1 MENNLNIVK
10 SEFKELPNNIEAEQ
24 SVIGSI
30 LVTNEIFDEISTII
44 SSINFYDPM
53 HQKIYNAIESLI
65 YKGMLAN
72 PITLK
77 NYFEDE
83 KDDLDV
89 PEYLVKITKF
99 STSIR
104 QAIEYS
110 KIIYDMFVRRELIKI
125 SEQTIDNAKITDLDS
140 SGQNIIENSERLLFD
155 LAEKGSFN
163 SSLIKFDDAMKQTIE
178 MASAAYK
185 NEGGIVGVPTGLRDL
200 DDKLGGL
207 HQSDLI
213 IIAGRPSMGK
223 TSLATNIAFN
233 AAKHIQDNQKKSS
246 VAFFSLEMSSEQLST
261 RILSEQARIGS
272 NDIRRGRISDE
283 QFDQFLETS
292 KNIAELPL
300 FIDETPAISIAA
312 MSNRAR
318 RIKRLHGLD
327 MIVVDYIQLMRG
339 TTYNKDGRVQEI
351 SQITQGLKAIAKE
364 LGVPVVALSQLS
376 RQVEQRDDHKPQLAD
391 LRESG
396 SIEQDADVVMFVYRE
411 GYYLQRK
418 EPREATVEHAEWQA
432 KMNEVAHLAEIIIGK
447 QRHGPIG
454 KVTLEFEKDLQN
466 LKILKLIKFKYK
478 TLMLTSLYE
487 NTILKNPKFIILILF
502 ITLISF
508 GYYSKDFRLD
518 ASSETLLIEDDPDLE
533 YLREITNRYGSK
545 EFLVLTYTPN
555 EGMIS
560 NTSINNLLS
569 LKYKIQS
576 LDWVHSVITLLDIP
590 LLNNTDAPL
599 QERLKGFKTLKDEDV
614 DKNRGFKEILESPVF
629 RNFVISESGKTS
641 GIIVNIKQNPILEDI
656 ENRSKKEIDEHRDKI
671 KKQNHKNILEIRD
684 VIKSYD
690 DVGKIYLGG
699 IPMIA
704 DDMMTFIKSD
714 IIVFG
719 LGVLLFII
727 ATLWFVFKK

>member
-1 MENNLNIVK
+1 MENNLSIVK
-10 SEFKELPNNIEAEQ
+10 DKFKELPNNIEAEQ

-53 HQKIYNAIESLI
+53 HQKIYNAIESLV

-83 KDDLDV
+83 KDDLNI

-99 STSIR
+99 STSVR

-125 SEQTIDNAKITDLDS
+125 SEQTIDSAKINDLDTN
-140 SGQNIIENSERLLFD
+140 GQNIIENSERLLFD

-163 SSLIKFDDAMKQTIE
+163 SSLIKFEDAMKQTIE

-207 HQSDLI
+207 HKSDLI

-233 AAKHIQDNQKKSS
+233 AAKHIQDNGKKSS
-246 VAFFSLEMSSEQLST
+246 IAFFSLEMSSEQLST
-261 RILSEQARIGS
+261 RILSEQARISS

-292 KNIAELPL
+292 KNITELPL

-327 MIVVDYIQLMRG
+327 MVVVDYIQLMRG

-364 LGVPVVALSQLS
+364 LGVPVLALSQLS
-376 RQVEQRDDHKPQLAD
+376 RQVEQRDNHQPQLAD

-411 GYYLQRK
+411 GYYLERLK
-418 EPREATVEHAEWQA
+418 PREATVEHAEWQA

-454 KVTLEFEKDLQN
+454 KVTLEFEERFT
-466 LKILKLIKFKYK
+466 KFKD
-478 TLMLTSLYE
+478 TQ
-487 NTILKNPKFIILILF
+487 
-502 ITLISF
+502 
-508 GYYSKDFRLD
+508 
-518 ASSETLLIEDDPDLE
+518 
-533 YLREITNRYGSK
+533 
-545 EFLVLTYTPN
+545 
-555 EGMIS
+555 
-560 NTSINNLLS
+560 IN
-569 LKYKIQS
+569 
-576 LDWVHSVITLLDIP
+576 
-590 LLNNTDAPL
+590 
-599 QERLKGFKTLKDEDV
+599 
-614 DKNRGFKEILESPVF
+614 
-629 RNFVISESGKTS
+629 
-641 GIIVNIKQNPILEDI
+641 
-656 ENRSKKEIDEHRDKI
+656 
-671 KKQNHKNILEIRD
+671 
-684 VIKSYD
+684 
-690 DVGKIYLGG
+690 
-699 IPMIA
+699 
-704 DDMMTFIKSD
+704 
-714 IIVFG
+714 
-719 LGVLLFII
+719 
-727 ATLWFVFKK
+727 

>member
-1 MENNLNIVK
+1 VENNLSIVK
-10 SEFKELPNNIEAEQ
+10 DKFKELPNNIEAEQ

-44 SSINFYDPM
+44 SSTNFYDPM
-53 HQKIYNAIESLI
+53 HQKIYNAMESLI

-99 STSIR
+99 STSVR

-125 SEQTIDNAKITDLDS
+125 SEQTIDSAKINDLDT

-163 SSLIKFDDAMKQTIE
+163 SSLVKFDDAMKQTIE

-185 NEGGIVGVPTGLRDL
+185 NDGGIVGVPTGLRDL

-233 AAKHIQDNQKKSS
+233 AAKHIQDSGKKSS
-246 VAFFSLEMSSEQLST
+246 IAFFSLEMSSEQLST

-364 LGVPVVALSQLS
+364 LGIPVLALSQLS

-454 KVTLEFEKDLQN
+454 KVTLEFEERFT
-466 LKILKLIKFKYK
+466 KFKD
-478 TLMLTSLYE
+478 TQ
-487 NTILKNPKFIILILF
+487 
-502 ITLISF
+502 
-508 GYYSKDFRLD
+508 
-518 ASSETLLIEDDPDLE
+518 
-533 YLREITNRYGSK
+533 
-545 EFLVLTYTPN
+545 
-555 EGMIS
+555 
-560 NTSINNLLS
+560 IN
-569 LKYKIQS
+569 
-576 LDWVHSVITLLDIP
+576 
-590 LLNNTDAPL
+590 
-599 QERLKGFKTLKDEDV
+599 
-614 DKNRGFKEILESPVF
+614 
-629 RNFVISESGKTS
+629 
-641 GIIVNIKQNPILEDI
+641 
-656 ENRSKKEIDEHRDKI
+656 
-671 KKQNHKNILEIRD
+671 
-684 VIKSYD
+684 
-690 DVGKIYLGG
+690 
-699 IPMIA
+699 
-704 DDMMTFIKSD
+704 
-714 IIVFG
+714 
-719 LGVLLFII
+719 
-727 ATLWFVFKK
+727 

>member
-1 MENNLNIVK
+1 VENNLSIIK
-10 SEFKELPNNIEAEQ
+10 DQFKELPNNIEAEQ
-24 SVIGSI
+24 AVIGSI
-30 LVTNEIFDEISTII
+30 LVSNDIFDEISTII

-53 HQKIYNAIESLI
+53 HQKIYEAIESLV

-83 KDDLDV
+83 KDDLNV

-99 STSIR
+99 STSVR
-104 QAIEYS
+104 QAVEYS

-125 SEQTIDNAKITDLDS
+125 SEQTIDSAKLNELDTN
-140 SGQNIIENSERLLFD
+140 GQTIIENSERLLFD

-163 SSLIKFDDAMKQTIE
+163 SSLVKFDEAMKQTIE

-185 NEGGIVGVPTGLRDL
+185 NEEGIVGVPTGLRDL

-233 AAKHIQDNQKKSS
+233 AAQKLQDSGKKSS
-246 VAFFSLEMSSEQLST
+246 IAFFSLEMSSEQLST
-261 RILSEQARIGS
+261 RIISEQARISS

-283 QFDQFLETS
+283 QFDKFLETS

-300 FIDETPAISIAA
+300 YIDETPAISIAA

-318 RIKRLHGLD
+318 RIKRLFGLD

-339 TTYNKDGRVQEI
+339 TTFNKDGRVQEI

-364 LGVPVVALSQLS
+364 LAVPVVALSQLS

-432 KMNEVAHLAEIIIGK
+432 KMNEVAHLAQIIIGK

-454 KVTLEFEKDLQN
+454 NVTLEFEERFT
-466 LKILKLIKFKYK
+466 KFKD
-478 TLMLTSLYE
+478 TQ
-487 NTILKNPKFIILILF
+487 
-502 ITLISF
+502 
-508 GYYSKDFRLD
+508 
-518 ASSETLLIEDDPDLE
+518 
-533 YLREITNRYGSK
+533 
-545 EFLVLTYTPN
+545 
-555 EGMIS
+555 
-560 NTSINNLLS
+560 IN
-569 LKYKIQS
+569 
-576 LDWVHSVITLLDIP
+576 
-590 LLNNTDAPL
+590 
-599 QERLKGFKTLKDEDV
+599 
-614 DKNRGFKEILESPVF
+614 
-629 RNFVISESGKTS
+629 
-641 GIIVNIKQNPILEDI
+641 
-656 ENRSKKEIDEHRDKI
+656 
-671 KKQNHKNILEIRD
+671 
-684 VIKSYD
+684 
-690 DVGKIYLGG
+690 
-699 IPMIA
+699 
-704 DDMMTFIKSD
+704 
-714 IIVFG
+714 
-719 LGVLLFII
+719 
-727 ATLWFVFKK
+727 

>member
-1 MENNLNIVK
+1 MEKNLSIVK
-10 SEFKELPNNIEAEQ
+10 DQFKELPNNIEAEQ
-24 SVIGSI
+24 AVIGSI
-30 LVTNEIFDEISTII
+30 LVNNDIFDEISTII

-53 HQKIYNAIESLI
+53 HQKIYEAIESLV

-83 KDDLDV
+83 KDDLNV

-99 STSIR
+99 STTVR

-125 SEQTIDNAKITDLDS
+125 SEQTIDSAKLNELDTN
-140 SGQNIIENSERLLFD
+140 GQTIIENSERLLFD

-163 SSLIKFDDAMKQTIE
+163 SSLVKFDEAMKQTIE

-185 NEGGIVGVPTGLRDL
+185 NEEGIVGVPTGLRDL

-233 AAKHIQDNQKKSS
+233 AAQKLQDSGKKSS
-246 VAFFSLEMSSEQLST
+246 IAFFSLEMSSEQLST
-261 RILSEQARIGS
+261 RIISEQARISS

-283 QFDQFLETS
+283 QFDKFLETS

-300 FIDETPAISIAA
+300 YIDETPAISIAA

-318 RIKRLHGLD
+318 RIKRLFGLD

-432 KMNEVAHLAEIIIGK
+432 KMNEVAHLAQIIIGK

-454 KVTLEFEKDLQN
+454 NVTLEFEERFT
-466 LKILKLIKFKYK
+466 KFKD
-478 TLMLTSLYE
+478 TQ
-487 NTILKNPKFIILILF
+487 
-502 ITLISF
+502 
-508 GYYSKDFRLD
+508 
-518 ASSETLLIEDDPDLE
+518 
-533 YLREITNRYGSK
+533 
-545 EFLVLTYTPN
+545 
-555 EGMIS
+555 
-560 NTSINNLLS
+560 IN
-569 LKYKIQS
+569 
-576 LDWVHSVITLLDIP
+576 
-590 LLNNTDAPL
+590 
-599 QERLKGFKTLKDEDV
+599 
-614 DKNRGFKEILESPVF
+614 
-629 RNFVISESGKTS
+629 
-641 GIIVNIKQNPILEDI
+641 
-656 ENRSKKEIDEHRDKI
+656 
-671 KKQNHKNILEIRD
+671 
-684 VIKSYD
+684 
-690 DVGKIYLGG
+690 
-699 IPMIA
+699 
-704 DDMMTFIKSD
+704 
-714 IIVFG
+714 
-719 LGVLLFII
+719 
-727 ATLWFVFKK
+727 